1 MVALIAEDIKM
12 LAKIL
17 DLYIDIWQEFRN
29 NPLDPVNWFLVMIL
43 YGPPVFIFF
52 VLVIIAAVRLT

>member
-1 MVALIAEDIKM
+1 M